1 MSRRT
6 LVVTNDFPPKEGGI
20 ESFVLALT
28 RRLDPANT
36 MVLTARRPG
45 GAQFDSAMSFP
56 VIRIPAPIVLP
67 EPTMIAAATAAVQAF
82 GAEAVWFGAAAPN
95 ALVAPSLRRVGVQR
109 QVATTHGHEV
119 WWARAPLTRS
129 ALRRI
134 GASTD
139 VITYLGPYTR
149 RRIARAL
156 RPEDAARMQRLAP
169 GVDAGVFHPSSGG
182 AQLREELGLAGRP
195 VVVHVSRM
203 VERKGQDV
211 LLRALPLVHRQVP
224 DAAVLLV
231 GDGPARAGL
240 ERLVDSLGLRSSV
253 RFTGRVPESVL
264 PAHFG
269 AGDVFCM
276 PARSR
281 HAGLEVE
288 GLGIVYLEASATGLP
303 VVAGDSGGAPDAVL
317 EGETG
322 FVVDGRSP
330 EQLAERLVR
339 LLRDP
344 LLRERMGRR
353 GREWVVA
360 EWGWDD
366 AAARLRHLLDA

>member
-1 MSRRT
+1 MRRT

-28 RRLDPANT
+28 QRLDPSAT
-36 MVLTARRPG
+36 MVLTASRPG
-45 GAQFDSAMSFP
+45 GREYDSSLPFP
-56 VIRIPAPIVLP
+56 VVRIPAPIVLP
-67 EPTMIAAATAAVQAF
+67 EPTLVAAASATVQSF

-95 ALVAPSLRRVGVQR
+95 ALVAPALRRAGARR
-109 QVATTHGHEV
+109 QVATAHGHEV
-119 WWARAPLTRS
+119 WWARVPVTRQ

-134 GASTD
+134 GSGTD
-139 VITYLGPYTR
+139 VVTYLGEYTR
-149 RRIARAL
+149 SRIAAAL
-156 RPEDAARMQRLAP
+156 RPEDAARMQRLTP
-169 GVDAGVFHPSSGG
+169 GVDAQVFTPEAGG
-182 AQLREELGLAGRP
+182 AALRSELGLHDRP

-211 LLRALPLVHRQVP
+211 LLRALPLVQRRVP

-231 GDGPARAGL
+231 GDGPARPGL
-240 ERLVDSLGLRSSV
+240 ERLVDSLGLRGSV
-253 RFTGRVPESVL
+253 RFTGRVPQDEL

-281 HAGLEVE
+281 HADLEVE
-288 GLGIVYLEASATGLP
+288 GLGIVYLEASGCGLP

-330 EQLAERLVR
+330 EQVADRLIR
-339 LLRDP
+339 LLGDAG
-344 LLRERMGRR
+344 LRERMGRR
-353 GREWVVA
+353 GREWVLA
-360 EWGWDD
+360 QWGWDD
-366 AAARLRHLLDA
+366 AAARLRAMLDG